1 LNKHRRAVRALLLPM
16 TVLVAA
22 AAIAAEESP
31 PASEWRSYC
40 TAYLAALDGDKD
52 ASDLDITYCVGVTK
66 GLLSGMQVG
75 SQLGALGF
83 GSRLAIRYELDPD
96 EVFQLFQQ
104 EGPTTL
110 LAICSPPSH
119 STKEFVRTTLA
130 HLDRHPESA
139 SRPIAEVMYEAL
151 RDAYP
156 CP

>member
-1 LNKHRRAVRALLLPM
+1 VSMHRRTIRALLSLIA
-16 TVLVAA
+16 LAA
-22 AAIAAEESP
+22 AAATADEQSP

-52 ASDLDITYCVGVTK
+52 ASDLDVTYCVGVTK

-104 EGPTTL
+104 EGPATL
-110 LAICSPPSH
+110 LAICSPPAH
-119 STKEFVRTTLA
+119 STKEFVRTTLEY
-130 HLDRHPESA
+130 LDRHPESA